1 MMRLL
6 LPLIF
11 TSFFI
16 VDSYAKILDKIYV
29 VIDDQIV
36 TLSQVKRIQANL
48 SSRKNVSPQIY
59 AIENS
64 EANVIESIIRN
75 KIMRDKLS
83 EMGYVI
89 SDDQVEGQIKNT
101 EDKLNLSRAQLLE
114 FLNTNNLTF
123 SEYFGVIKSTME
135 YNLFQARVVVPLV
148 SVTEQQIKNT
158 FYKKNSSNKTLSFK
172 YNLVDFYIPKDLIA
186 ASKVDRLDEVLKNF
200 QSTGILPDEY
210 SKIENSNLGDVS
222 EEGFT
227 ENVSTLLKNTDEGA
241 FSKAIL
247 ISNVYHVFYVK
258 KKDLSESDIFLKA
271 KEEIRR
277 ELFDKESINV
287 MNVWFE
293 RQKNKHYI
301 KIFNDTT
308 K

>member
-1 MMRLL
+1 MKRSLL
-6 LPLIF
+6 LIIFLSILSLSIQAKLI
-11 TSFFI
+11 
-16 VDSYAKILDKIYV
+16 DKIYL

-36 TLSQVKRIQANL
+36 TLSQIKRIQANL
-48 SSRKNVSPQIY
+48 NSRKNVSPQIY

-64 EANVIESIIRN
+64 EASVIESIIRT
-75 KIMRDKLS
+75 KLMRDKLS

-89 SDDQVEGQIKNT
+89 GDDKVNEQIENT
-101 EDKLNLSRAQLLE
+101 ESHLNLNRSQLLD
-114 FLNTNNLTF
+114 FLSNNNLTF
-123 SEYFGVIKSTME
+123 NEYFSVIKSTIE

-158 FYKKNSSNKTLSFK
+158 FYKKNSNNKTFSFK
-172 YNLVDFYIPKDLIA
+172 YNLVDFYVPKESIA
-186 ASKVDRLDEVLKNF
+186 ANKVDRLDEVLKNF
-200 QSTGILPDEY
+200 QSTGILPEEY
-210 SKIENSNLGDVS
+210 SKIENTNLGDVS

-227 ENVSTLLKNTDEGA
+227 ENVTNLLKNTDEGA

-247 ISNVYHVFYVK
+247 INNIYHVFYVK
-258 KKDLSESDIFLKA
+258 KKDLTESDIFLKA

-277 ELFDKESINV
+277 ELFDKESVSV
-287 MNVWFE
+287 MNIWFE

-301 KIFNDTT
+301 KIFSE